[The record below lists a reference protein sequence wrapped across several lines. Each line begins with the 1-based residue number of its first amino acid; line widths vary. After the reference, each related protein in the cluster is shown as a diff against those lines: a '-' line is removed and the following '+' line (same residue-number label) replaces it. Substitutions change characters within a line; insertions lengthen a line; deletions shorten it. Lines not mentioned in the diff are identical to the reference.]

1 MLDSLLDSCVTDLF
15 LSCYLLHLNITW
27 SDAVFLNKFILRRN
41 IFIITKKLKITIISL
56 KYKGLFLKQKVG
68 ISGNKT

>member
-1 MLDSLLDSCVTDLF
+1 MLDSLLDLCVTDLF
-15 LSCYLLHLNITW
+15 LSCYLLYLNITW
-27 SDAVFLNKFILRRN
+27 SDAVFLNKFILRGN